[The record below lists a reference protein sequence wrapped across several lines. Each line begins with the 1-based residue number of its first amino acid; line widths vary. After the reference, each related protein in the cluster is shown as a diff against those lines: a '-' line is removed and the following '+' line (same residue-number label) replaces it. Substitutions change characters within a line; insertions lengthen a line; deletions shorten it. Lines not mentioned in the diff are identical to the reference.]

1 MILLTLEDTGLRE
14 RCSWLRAHLPSGLT
28 LDASR
33 DSLAELLWV
42 DLGPGAAFLPALCIL
57 DDAVDV
63 VARAHALVQLLVDVA
78 RVGHHFGGLL
88 EIALIRLRCLAEG
101 AHVEVSNLGVRV
113 LLHRDHLVLM
123 PRDRCLGVLEEE
135 LAARLALQVSQEHAE
150 LQVQDAHA
158 EELFPG
164 ELQLLFAITTEVK
177 LAN

>member
-63 VARAHALVQLLVDVA
+63 VARAHALVQLLVDVEPELG
-78 RVGHHFGGLL
+78 RVVVERGLL
-88 EIALIRLRCLAEG
+88 GGQLRRP
-101 AHVEVSNLGVRV
+101 HVEVDAAQPQVACEVR
-113 LLHRDHLVLM
+113 
-123 PRDRCLGVLEEE
+123 
-135 LAARLALQVSQEHAE
+135 AARLELHREHLERACGAVGAAIVLVE
-150 LQVQDAHA
+150 DRLDRREV
-158 EELFPG
+158 LKVRPG
-164 ELQLLFAITTEVK
+164 PPAKI
-177 LAN
+177 